1 MARMIKCPRCQ
12 SQIDVTNVAGGSTVP
27 CADCGVML
35 RVPTGQ
41 TGVRPRVPTPAP
53 QPAVEEAAGKGTRVR
68 ERQTPLFKKMSGVR
82 SPAERKGPSRGAGER
97 PVVRRKSS
105 GPAVAIVA
113 AVLAIGLIGLLVVAM
128 ASKQKQQSDSEKAR
142 EERAEAKKKKY
153 ADDVAAAKKQE
164 AEWQAEADRAA
175 AEAAKKGDKPAA
187 GQLGKKA
194 SGEYDIPATFEPGG
208 RKLAEKLNKAPVQEI
223 KVDAALLKEYEG
235 LASSGRVDD
244 IVKDDS
250 KFMACVIASLI
261 NDDEKICRTSF
272 QALSAICVK
281 HKISSKE
288 DRFENPVKPDFVNS
302 SYYRGGDYNFWSDWW
317 NKGQNQTAVK
327 QWATGAETVGEIP
340 EMVKWDELVRDLRAG
355 GYEDPNHPG
364 GRAVARI
371 KLMGKGA
378 YPHLIKHIDHE
389 EIMIGKAIVTVL
401 NDLTKQTRPLPT
413 EATKTQMKAEWETWL
428 KKNQ

>member
-53 QPAVEEAAGKGTRVR
+53 QPAAEPPGKATRVR
-68 ERQTPLFKKMSGVR
+68 ERQTPLFRKMSGVR
-82 SPAERKGPSRGAGER
+82 SPADKKGPSRPAGER
-97 PVVRRKSS
+97 PVARRKSS
-105 GPAVAIVA
+105 GPVVAIVA
-113 AVLAIGLIGLLVVAM
+113 IVLAVALVGLLAVAM
-128 ASKQKQQSDSEKAR
+128 SAKQKQYNDKVKANAEKAEAAR
-142 EERAEAKKKKY
+142 KKAADQIAENKRLEAQWAAEE
-153 ADDVAAAKKQE
+153 AA
-164 AEWQAEADRAA
+164 RA
-175 AEAAKKGDKPAA
+175 AEAAKKGEKPQP

-208 RKLAEKLNKAPVQEI
+208 RKLAEKHVKGTLQEV
-223 KVDAALLKEYEG
+223 KVEPDLLKEYEG
-235 LASSGRVDD
+235 LASAGRVDD

-272 QALSAICVK
+272 QALSAICTK

-288 DRFENPVKPDFVNS
+288 DRFENPVKLDFVNS

-317 NKGQNQTAVK
+317 NRPQNQAAVK

-355 GYEDPNHPG
+355 GYDDPNHPG
-364 GRAVARI
+364 GRALARL

-378 YPHLIKHIDHE
+378 YPYLIKQIDNE
-389 EIMIGKAIVTVL
+389 DIMIGKAVVTVL
-401 NDLTKQTRPLPT
+401 NQLTSQQRPLPT
-413 EATKTQMKAEWETWL
+413 TDNKSQIKAEWETWL

>member
-53 QPAVEEAAGKGTRVR
+53 QPAADAPAGGPKLRD
-68 ERQTPLFKKMSGVR
+68 RQTPLFRKMSGVR
-82 SPAERKGPSRGAGER
+82 SPADKKAPSRAAGER
-97 PVVRRKSS
+97 PVARRKSS
-105 GPAVAIVA
+105 GPVIAIVA

-128 ASKQKQQSDSEKAR
+128 VTKQKQQDESVRSREEKA
-142 EERAEAKKKKY
+142 EANRKKLSEQIS
-153 ADDVAAAKKQE
+153 ANKKQE
-164 AEWQAEADRAA
+164 AEWAAEEAARA
-175 AEAAKKGDKPAA
+175 AEAAKRGEKPKP

-208 RKLAEKLNKAPVQEI
+208 RKLAEKHVKGTIQEI
-223 KVDAALLKEYEG
+223 KIDSALKKEYET
-235 LASSGRVDD
+235 LASAGRVDD

-250 KFMACVIASLI
+250 KWMACVIDALI
-261 NDDEKICRTSF
+261 SDDEKTCRASF
-272 QALSAICVK
+272 QALSSICVK

-288 DRFENPVKPDFVNS
+288 DRFDNPVKLDFVNS

-317 NKGQNQTAVK
+317 NKAQNQTAVR

-340 EMVKWDELVRDLRAG
+340 QLVKWDELVKDLRAG
-355 GYEDPNHPG
+355 GYDDPDHPG

-371 KLMGKGA
+371 KLMGKEA
-378 YPHLIKHIDHE
+378 YPYLIKYIDHE
-389 EIMIGKAIVTVL
+389 DIMIGKAIVTVL
-401 NDLTKQTRPLPT
+401 NQITSSQRPAPT
-413 EATKTQMKAEWETWL
+413 EANKAQMKAEWEAWL
-428 KKNQ
+428 KK